1 MGERSYTFRMI
12 FLVFI
17 LCSSLT
23 AFANMTGLS
32 PKLIAY
38 VEKNFGG
45 DAADRLRDWQELIDD
60 SRNIDEDEK
69 LKVVNDFFNENE
81 FVSDMEHWGVEDYW
95 ATPVEMLITQGG
107 DCEDFSI
114 GKYFTLRELGVPD
127 KKMLIMYVNSL
138 ELNQAHMVLT
148 YYKTPNAEPIVLDN
162 LREDILPASE
172 RDDLVPVYSFNG
184 EGLWLSKERGR
195 GRRVG
200 SAARLSLWT
209 DLASRLKKGIVRY

>member
-1 MGERSYTFRMI
+1 MGERRYILRLA
-12 FLVFI
+12 FLFFI

-38 VEKNFGG
+38 VEKKFGE
-45 DAADRLRDWQELIDD
+45 DAADRLRDWQELIDE

-81 FVSDMEHWGVEDYW
+81 FVSDIDHWGVEDYW

-114 GKYFTLRELGVPD
+114 AKYFTLRELGVSD
-127 KKMLIMYVNSL
+127 KKMLIVYVNSL

-148 YYKTPNAEPIVLDN
+148 YYKTPNAEPVVLDN
-162 LREDILPASE
+162 LREDILPASD

-200 SAARLSLWT
+200 SASRLGLWT
-209 DLASRLKKGIVRY
+209 DLASRLKKGIIRY